1 MLKAPYCMEKME
13 TVSDKKDCECLF
25 DAIRMM
31 RNSISIGRQTLKAF
45 SDKTEKLTSF
55 TPEDFWSCAPLL
67 LRNFIGLLTLND
79 ADFRKLQRNYNY
91 YDLFSSDLF
100 ERSSKWLKI
109 CSITY
114 DILNCKNDAFL
125 SPKHYMLANELMQHE
140 RSADL
145 VSIFNRY
152 GHTCSYQTIR
162 KLHEHAMDIY
172 VLSNCFAV
180 KCADNFDINRDTV
193 HGTSSFHIMNQ
204 IIIQNPQ
211 NIIQSNISTIT
222 TDDNSNECCIMD
234 VRDTSQSF
242 LNDNRVKKSFYLM
255 FYSSSFSVAVSMARA
270 TTEKSN
276 PHVESITTMSIR
288 HHNTSGSN
296 LSLHPSESNVNTLA
310 ITTTSIIGSRLYIPF
325 ENNFLDIPLLA
336 YELIKYY
343 CSSVNR
349 DVALLTGFFST
360 HYYTQSGPAHIILFC
375 SSINEDSNSQ
385 TCAKICLQM
394 TKRSILDTNLQT
406 ETTRW
411 R

>member
-1 MLKAPYCMEKME
+1 
-13 TVSDKKDCECLF
+13 
-25 DAIRMM
+25 
-31 RNSISIGRQTLKAF
+31 
-45 SDKTEKLTSF
+45 
-55 TPEDFWSCAPLL
+55 
-67 LRNFIGLLTLND
+67 
-79 ADFRKLQRNYNY
+79 
-91 YDLFSSDLF
+91 
-100 ERSSKWLKI
+100 
-109 CSITY
+109 
-114 DILNCKNDAFL
+114 L

-211 NIIQSNISTIT
+211 NIIQI
-222 TDDNSNECCIMD
+222 
-234 VRDTSQSF
+234 
-242 LNDNRVKKSFYLM
+242 
-255 FYSSSFSVAVSMARA
+255 SMARA

-276 PHVESITTMSIR
+276 HHVESITTMSIR

-343 CSSVNR
+343 CSVNR